1 MTSSPYVLT
10 VHAAVAIARRGIEG
24 RWIEQALSQ
33 PDKVEA
39 LQPTL
44 LQALAHI
51 AERGD
56 RELRVIYHAFVNPPR
71 VVTAYFA

>member
-10 VHAAVAIARRGIEG
+10 MHAAVAVARRRIEG
-24 RWIEQALSQ
+24 RWIERALWQ
-33 PDKVEA
+33 PERVEA
-39 LQPTL
+39 LQPAL

-51 AERGD
+51 PERGD

>member
-24 RWIEQALSQ
+24 RWIEQALSR
-33 PDKVEA
+33 PESVEA

-51 AERGD
+51 PERED
-56 RELRVIYHAFVNPPR
+56 RELRVIYDARVNPPR